1 MEMLASWISENSLI
15 LLLLAGSCF
24 TFVWLCLFR
33 DRLQLKWYVALLIS
47 VLHTL
52 FGVLTVKV
60 FAFLEAGFNT
70 DSLGNMSLFGGVFF
84 MPLAYWLGAKLSKR
98 SYREVFDVFTPCMIF
113 TVMCARINCIV
124 SGCCIGLPIP
134 GMNGVRF
141 PTREAEIL
149 FYIIL
154 LICLCP
160 RVLKGKYRGQAYP
173 IYMISYG
180 AFRFVEE
187 FFRSADTS
195 SVFHRAHIWALI
207 TLIIGISIYVEI
219 KSETATRKRRR

>member
-1 MEMLASWISENSLI
+1 MSDDKMILI
-15 LLLLAGSCF
+15 LLLSAGAVF
-24 TFVWLCLFR
+24 TAVWLILLR
-33 DRLQLKWYVALLIS
+33 KRLDMPWYAAIPLAILSTVY
-47 VLHTL
+47 
-52 FGVLTVKV
+52 GVLTAKV
-60 FAFLEAGFNT
+60 FAFLESGFNT

-195 SVFHRAHIWALI
+195 SVFHSAHIWALI
-207 TLIIGISIYVEI
+207 ALIIGISIYAEI

>member
-1 MEMLASWISENSLI
+1 MILI
-15 LLLLAGSCF
+15 LLLSAGAVF
-24 TFVWLCLFR
+24 TAVWLVLLR
-33 DRLQLKWYVALLIS
+33 KRLDMPWYAAIPLAILSTVY
-47 VLHTL
+47 
-52 FGVLTVKV
+52 GVLTVKV

-180 AFRFVEE
+180 AFRFVVE

-207 TLIIGISIYVEI
+207 TLIIGISIYAEI

>member
-1 MEMLASWISENSLI
+1 MSDKII
-15 LLLLAGSCF
+15 LLLSAGAVF
-24 TFVWLCLFR
+24 TAVWLVLLR
-33 DRLQLKWYVALLIS
+33 KRLDMPWYAAIPLAILSTVY
-47 VLHTL
+47 
-52 FGVLTVKV
+52 GVLTAKV
-60 FAFLEAGFNT
+60 FAFLESGFNT

-207 TLIIGISIYVEI
+207 TLIIGISIYAEI

>member
-1 MEMLASWISENSLI
+1 MSDKII
-15 LLLLAGSCF
+15 LLLSAGAVF
-24 TFVWLCLFR
+24 TAVWLVLLR
-33 DRLQLKWYVALLIS
+33 KRLDMPWYAAIPLAILSTVY
-47 VLHTL
+47 
-52 FGVLTVKV
+52 GVLTAKV
-60 FAFLEAGFNT
+60 FAFLESGFNT
-70 DSLGNMSLFGGVFF
+70 DSFGNMRLFGVVFF

-98 SYREVFDVFTPCMIF
+98 SYREVFDVFTPCIIF

-180 AFRFVEE
+180 AFRFVVE

-195 SVFHRAHIWALI
+195 SVFHSAHIWALI
-207 TLIIGISIYVEI
+207 ALIIGISIYAEI

>member
-1 MEMLASWISENSLI
+1 MSDDKMILI
-15 LLLLAGSCF
+15 LLLSAGAVF
-24 TFVWLCLFR
+24 TAVWLILLR
-33 DRLQLKWYVALLIS
+33 KRLDMPWYAAIPLAILSTVY
-47 VLHTL
+47 
-52 FGVLTVKV
+52 GVLTAKV
-60 FAFLEAGFNT
+60 FAFLESGFNT

-98 SYREVFDVFTPCMIF
+98 SYREVFDVFTPCIIF

>member
-1 MEMLASWISENSLI
+1 MILI
-15 LLLLAGSCF
+15 LLLSAGAVF
-24 TFVWLCLFR
+24 TAVWLVLLR
-33 DRLQLKWYVALLIS
+33 KRLDMPWYAAIPLAILSTVY
-47 VLHTL
+47 
-52 FGVLTVKV
+52 GVLTAKV

-70 DSLGNMSLFGGVFF
+70 DSFGNMRLFGVVFF

-98 SYREVFDVFTPCMIF
+98 SYREVFDVFTPCIIF

-195 SVFHRAHIWALI
+195 SVFHSAHIWALI
-207 TLIIGISIYVEI
+207 ALIIGISIYAEI

>member
-1 MEMLASWISENSLI
+1 MSDKII
-15 LLLLAGSCF
+15 LLLSAGAVF
-24 TFVWLCLFR
+24 TAVWLVLLR
-33 DRLQLKWYVALLIS
+33 KRLDMPWYAAIPLAILSTVY
-47 VLHTL
+47 
-52 FGVLTVKV
+52 GVLTAKV
-60 FAFLEAGFNT
+60 FAFLESGFNT
-70 DSLGNMSLFGGVFF
+70 DSFGNMRLFGVVFF

-98 SYREVFDVFTPCMIF
+98 SYREVFDVFTPCIIF

-149 FYIIL
+149 FNIKL

-180 AFRFVEE
+180 AFRFVVE

-195 SVFHRAHIWALI
+195 SVFHSAHIWALI
-207 TLIIGISIYVEI
+207 ALIIGISIYAEI

>member
-1 MEMLASWISENSLI
+1 MILI
-15 LLLLAGSCF
+15 LLLSAGAVF
-24 TFVWLCLFR
+24 TAVWLILLR
-33 DRLQLKWYVALLIS
+33 KRLDMPWYAAIPLAILSTVY
-47 VLHTL
+47 
-52 FGVLTVKV
+52 GVLTAKV
-60 FAFLEAGFNT
+60 FAFLESGFNT

>member
-1 MEMLASWISENSLI
+1 MILI
-15 LLLLAGSCF
+15 LLLSAGAVF
-24 TFVWLCLFR
+24 TAVWLILLR
-33 DRLQLKWYVALLIS
+33 KRLDMPWYAAIPLAILSTVY
-47 VLHTL
+47 
-52 FGVLTVKV
+52 GVLTAKV

-70 DSLGNMSLFGGVFF
+70 DSFGNMRLFGVVFF

-98 SYREVFDVFTPCMIF
+98 SYREVFDVFTPCIIF

-180 AFRFVEE
+180 AFRFVVE

-207 TLIIGISIYVEI
+207 TLIIGISIYAEI
-219 KSETATRKRRR
+219 KSEKTTRKRRR

>member
-1 MEMLASWISENSLI
+1 MILI
-15 LLLLAGSCF
+15 LLLSAGAVF
-24 TFVWLCLFR
+24 TAVWLVLLR
-33 DRLQLKWYVALLIS
+33 KRLDMPWYAAIPLAILSTVY
-47 VLHTL
+47 
-52 FGVLTVKV
+52 GVLTAKV
-60 FAFLEAGFNT
+60 FAFLESGFNT
-70 DSLGNMSLFGGVFF
+70 DSFGNMRLFGVVFF

-195 SVFHRAHIWALI
+195 SVFHSAHIWALI
-207 TLIIGISIYVEI
+207 ALIIGISIYAEI

>member
-1 MEMLASWISENSLI
+1 MSDKII
-15 LLLLAGSCF
+15 LLLSAGAVF
-24 TFVWLCLFR
+24 TAVWLVLLR
-33 DRLQLKWYVALLIS
+33 KRLDMPWYAAIPLAI
-47 VLHTL
+47 LHTVY
-52 FGVLTVKV
+52 GVLTVKV

-134 GMNGVRF
+134 GMNSVRF

>member
-1 MEMLASWISENSLI
+1 MILI
-15 LLLLAGSCF
+15 LLLSAGAVF
-24 TFVWLCLFR
+24 TAVWLILLR
-33 DRLQLKWYVALLIS
+33 KRLDMPWYAAIPLAILSTVY
-47 VLHTL
+47 
-52 FGVLTVKV
+52 GVLTAKV
-60 FAFLEAGFNT
+60 FAFLESGFNT
-70 DSLGNMSLFGGVFF
+70 DSFGNMRLFGVVFF

>member
-1 MEMLASWISENSLI
+1 MSDKII
-15 LLLLAGSCF
+15 LLLSAGAVF
-24 TFVWLCLFR
+24 TAVWLVLLR
-33 DRLQLKWYVALLIS
+33 KRLDLPWYAAIPLAILSTVY
-47 VLHTL
+47 
-52 FGVLTVKV
+52 GVLTAKV
-60 FAFLEAGFNT
+60 FAFLESGFNT

-207 TLIIGISIYVEI
+207 TLIIGISIYAEI

>member
-1 MEMLASWISENSLI
+1 MSDDKMILI
-15 LLLLAGSCF
+15 LLLSAGAVF
-24 TFVWLCLFR
+24 TAVWLILLR
-33 DRLQLKWYVALLIS
+33 KRLDMPWYAAIPLAILSTVY
-47 VLHTL
+47 
-52 FGVLTVKV
+52 GVLTAKV
-60 FAFLEAGFNT
+60 FAFLESGFNT
-70 DSLGNMSLFGGVFF
+70 DSFGNMRLFGVVFF

-98 SYREVFDVFTPCMIF
+98 SYREVFDVFTPCIIF

-180 AFRFVEE
+180 AFRFVVE

-207 TLIIGISIYVEI
+207 TLIIGISIYAEI

>member
-1 MEMLASWISENSLI
+1 MSDKII
-15 LLLLAGSCF
+15 LLLSAGAVF
-24 TFVWLCLFR
+24 TAVWLVLLR
-33 DRLQLKWYVALLIS
+33 KRLDMPWYAAIPLSI
-47 VLHTL
+47 LHTVY
-52 FGVLTVKV
+52 GVLTVKV

-98 SYREVFDVFTPCMIF
+98 SYREVFDVFTPCIIF

-180 AFRFVEE
+180 AFRFVVE

-195 SVFHRAHIWALI
+195 SVFHSAHIWALI
-207 TLIIGISIYVEI
+207 ALIIGISIYAEI

>member
-1 MEMLASWISENSLI
+1 MSDKII
-15 LLLLAGSCF
+15 LLLSAGAVF
-24 TFVWLCLFR
+24 TAVWLVLLR
-33 DRLQLKWYVALLIS
+33 KRLDMPWYAAIPLAILSTVY
-47 VLHTL
+47 
-52 FGVLTVKV
+52 GVLTAKV
-60 FAFLEAGFNT
+60 FAFLESGFNT
-70 DSLGNMSLFGGVFF
+70 DSFGNMRLFGVVFF

-98 SYREVFDVFTPCMIF
+98 SYREVFDVFTPCIIF

-180 AFRFVEE
+180 AFRFVVE

-195 SVFHRAHIWALI
+195 SVFHSAHIWALI

>member
-1 MEMLASWISENSLI
+1 M
-15 LLLLAGSCF
+15 
-24 TFVWLCLFR
+24 
-33 DRLQLKWYVALLIS
+33 
-47 VLHTL
+47 
-52 FGVLTVKV
+52 LTVKV

-98 SYREVFDVFTPCMIF
+98 SYREVFDVFTPCIIF
-113 TVMCARINCIV
+113 TVMCARISCIV

-180 AFRFVEE
+180 AFRFVVE

-195 SVFHRAHIWALI
+195 SVFHSAHIWALI
-207 TLIIGISIYVEI
+207 ALTIGISIYAEI

>member
-1 MEMLASWISENSLI
+1 MILI
-15 LLLLAGSCF
+15 LLLSAGAVF
-24 TFVWLCLFR
+24 TAVWLVLLR
-33 DRLQLKWYVALLIS
+33 KRLDMPWYAAIPLAILSTVY
-47 VLHTL
+47 
-52 FGVLTVKV
+52 GVLTAKV
-60 FAFLEAGFNT
+60 FAFLESGFNT
-70 DSLGNMSLFGGVFF
+70 DSFGNMRLFGVVFF

-98 SYREVFDVFTPCMIF
+98 SYREVFDVFTPCIIF

-180 AFRFVEE
+180 AFRFVVE
-187 FFRSADTS
+187 FFRSADSS
-195 SVFHRAHIWALI
+195 SVFHSAHIWALI
-207 TLIIGISIYVEI
+207 ALIIGISIYAEI

>member
-1 MEMLASWISENSLI
+1 MILI
-15 LLLLAGSCF
+15 LLLSAGAVF
-24 TFVWLCLFR
+24 TAVWLVLLR
-33 DRLQLKWYVALLIS
+33 KRLDMPWYAAIPLAILSTVY
-47 VLHTL
+47 
-52 FGVLTVKV
+52 GVLTAKV
-60 FAFLEAGFNT
+60 FAFLESGFNT
-70 DSLGNMSLFGGVFF
+70 DSFGNMRLFGVVFF

-98 SYREVFDVFTPCMIF
+98 SYREVFDVFTPCIIF

-195 SVFHRAHIWALI
+195 SVFHSAHIWALI
-207 TLIIGISIYVEI
+207 ALIIGISIYAEI

>member
-1 MEMLASWISENSLI
+1 MILI
-15 LLLLAGSCF
+15 LLLSAGAVF
-24 TFVWLCLFR
+24 TAVWLILLR
-33 DRLQLKWYVALLIS
+33 KRLDMPWYAAIPLAILSTVY
-47 VLHTL
+47 
-52 FGVLTVKV
+52 GVLTAKV

-207 TLIIGISIYVEI
+207 TLIIGISIYAEI

>member
-1 MEMLASWISENSLI
+1 MGDKIILI
-15 LLLLAGSCF
+15 LLLSAGAVF
-24 TFVWLCLFR
+24 TAVWLVLLR
-33 DRLQLKWYVALLIS
+33 KRLDMPWYAAIPLAI
-47 VLHTL
+47 LHTVY
-52 FGVLTVKV
+52 GVLTVKV

-180 AFRFVEE
+180 AFRFVVE

-207 TLIIGISIYVEI
+207 TLIIGISIYAEI

>member
-1 MEMLASWISENSLI
+1 MILI
-15 LLLLAGSCF
+15 LLLSAGAVF
-24 TFVWLCLFR
+24 TAVWLILLR
-33 DRLQLKWYVALLIS
+33 KRLDMPWYAAIPLAILSTVY
-47 VLHTL
+47 
-52 FGVLTVKV
+52 GVLTAKV
-60 FAFLEAGFNT
+60 FAFLESGFNT
-70 DSLGNMSLFGGVFF
+70 DSFGNMRLFDVVFF

-98 SYREVFDVFTPCMIF
+98 SYREVFDVFTPCIIF

-180 AFRFVEE
+180 AFRFVVE

-195 SVFHRAHIWALI
+195 SVFHSAHIWALI
-207 TLIIGISIYVEI
+207 ALIIGISIYAEI

>member
-1 MEMLASWISENSLI
+1 MSDKII
-15 LLLLAGSCF
+15 LLLSAGAVF
-24 TFVWLCLFR
+24 TAVWLVLLR
-33 DRLQLKWYVALLIS
+33 KRLDMPWYAAIPLAILSTVY
-47 VLHTL
+47 
-52 FGVLTVKV
+52 GVLTAKV
-60 FAFLEAGFNT
+60 FAFLESGFNT
-70 DSLGNMSLFGGVFF
+70 DSFGNMRLFGVVFF

-98 SYREVFDVFTPCMIF
+98 SYREVFDVFTPCIIF

-154 LICLCP
+154 LICICP

-180 AFRFVEE
+180 AFRFVVE

-195 SVFHRAHIWALI
+195 SVFHSAHIWALI
-207 TLIIGISIYVEI
+207 ALIIGISIYAEI

>member
-1 MEMLASWISENSLI
+1 MILI
-15 LLLLAGSCF
+15 LLLSAGAVF
-24 TFVWLCLFR
+24 TAVWLILLR
-33 DRLQLKWYVALLIS
+33 KRLDMPWYAAIPLAILSTVY
-47 VLHTL
+47 
-52 FGVLTVKV
+52 GVLTAKV
-60 FAFLEAGFNT
+60 FAFLESGFNT
-70 DSLGNMSLFGGVFF
+70 DSFGNMRLFGVVFF

-98 SYREVFDVFTPCMIF
+98 SYREVFDVFTPCIIF

-195 SVFHRAHIWALI
+195 SVFHSAHIWALI
-207 TLIIGISIYVEI
+207 ALIIGISIYAEI

>member
-1 MEMLASWISENSLI
+1 MILI
-15 LLLLAGSCF
+15 LLLSAGAVF
-24 TFVWLCLFR
+24 TAVWLILLR
-33 DRLQLKWYVALLIS
+33 KRLDMPWYAAIPLAILSTVY
-47 VLHTL
+47 
-52 FGVLTVKV
+52 GVLTAKV
-60 FAFLEAGFNT
+60 FAFLEAGINT
-70 DSLGNMSLFGGVFF
+70 DSFGNMRLFGVVFF

-98 SYREVFDVFTPCMIF
+98 SYREVFDVFTPCIIF
-113 TVMCARINCIV
+113 TFMCARINCIV

-195 SVFHRAHIWALI
+195 SVFHSAHIWALI
-207 TLIIGISIYVEI
+207 ALIIGISIYAEI

>member
-1 MEMLASWISENSLI
+1 MILI
-15 LLLLAGSCF
+15 LLLSAGAVF
-24 TFVWLCLFR
+24 TAVWLILLR
-33 DRLQLKWYVALLIS
+33 KRLDMPWYAAIPLAILSTVY
-47 VLHTL
+47 
-52 FGVLTVKV
+52 GVLTAKV
-60 FAFLEAGFNT
+60 FAFLESGFNT
-70 DSLGNMSLFGGVFF
+70 DSFGNMRLFGVVFF

-98 SYREVFDVFTPCMIF
+98 SYREVFDVFTPCIIF

-195 SVFHRAHIWALI
+195 SVFHSAHIWALI
-207 TLIIGISIYVEI
+207 TLIIGISIYAEI

>member
-1 MEMLASWISENSLI
+1 MILI
-15 LLLLAGSCF
+15 LLLSAGAVF
-24 TFVWLCLFR
+24 TAVWLILLR
-33 DRLQLKWYVALLIS
+33 KRLDMPWYAAIPLAILSTVY
-47 VLHTL
+47 
-52 FGVLTVKV
+52 GVLTAKV
-60 FAFLEAGFNT
+60 FAFLESGFNT

-98 SYREVFDVFTPCMIF
+98 SYREVFDVFTPCIIF

-195 SVFHRAHIWALI
+195 SVFHSAHIWALI
-207 TLIIGISIYVEI
+207 ALIIGISIYAEI

>member
-1 MEMLASWISENSLI
+1 MGNKIILI
-15 LLLLAGSCF
+15 LLLSAGAVF
-24 TFVWLCLFR
+24 TAVWLVLLR
-33 DRLQLKWYVALLIS
+33 KRLDMPWYAAIPLAILSTVY
-47 VLHTL
+47 
-52 FGVLTVKV
+52 GVLTAKV
-60 FAFLEAGFNT
+60 FAFLESGFNT
-70 DSLGNMSLFGGVFF
+70 DSFGNMRLFGVVFF

-98 SYREVFDVFTPCMIF
+98 SYREVFDVFTPCIIF

-180 AFRFVEE
+180 AFRFVVE

-195 SVFHRAHIWALI
+195 SVFHSAHIWALI
-207 TLIIGISIYVEI
+207 ALIIGISIYAEI

>member
-1 MEMLASWISENSLI
+1 MSDKII
-15 LLLLAGSCF
+15 LLLSAGAVF
-24 TFVWLCLFR
+24 TAVWLVLLR
-33 DRLQLKWYVALLIS
+33 KRLDMPWYAAIPLAILSTVY
-47 VLHTL
+47 
-52 FGVLTVKV
+52 GVLTAKV
-60 FAFLEAGFNT
+60 FAFLESGFNT
-70 DSLGNMSLFGGVFF
+70 DSFGNMRLFGVVFF

-180 AFRFVEE
+180 AFRFVVE

-207 TLIIGISIYVEI
+207 TLIIGISIYAEI

>member
-1 MEMLASWISENSLI
+1 MILI
-15 LLLLAGSCF
+15 LLLSAGAVF
-24 TFVWLCLFR
+24 TAVWLVLLR
-33 DRLQLKWYVALLIS
+33 KRLDMPWYAAIPLAI
-47 VLHTL
+47 LHTVY
-52 FGVLTVKV
+52 GVLTVKV
-60 FAFLEAGFNT
+60 FAFLETGFNT

-98 SYREVFDVFTPCMIF
+98 SYREVFDVFTPCIIF

-160 RVLKGKYRGQAYP
+160 RVLKGKYCGQAYP

-180 AFRFVEE
+180 AFRFVVE

-195 SVFHRAHIWALI
+195 SVFHSAHIWALI
-207 TLIIGISIYVEI
+207 ALIIGISIYAEI

>member
-1 MEMLASWISENSLI
+1 MGNKIILI
-15 LLLLAGSCF
+15 LLLSAGAVF
-24 TFVWLCLFR
+24 TAVWLVLLR
-33 DRLQLKWYVALLIS
+33 KRLDMPWYAAIPLAILSTVY
-47 VLHTL
+47 
-52 FGVLTVKV
+52 GVLTAKV
-60 FAFLEAGFNT
+60 FAFLESGFNT
-70 DSLGNMSLFGGVFF
+70 DSFGNMRLFGVVFF

-98 SYREVFDVFTPCMIF
+98 SYREVFDVFTPCIIF

-180 AFRFVEE
+180 AFRFVVE

-195 SVFHRAHIWALI
+195 SVFHSAHIWALI
-207 TLIIGISIYVEI
+207 ALIIGISIYAEI
-219 KSETATRKRRR
+219 KSEKTTRKRRR

>member
-1 MEMLASWISENSLI
+1 MSDDKMILI
-15 LLLLAGSCF
+15 LLLSAGAVF
-24 TFVWLCLFR
+24 TAVWLILLR
-33 DRLQLKWYVALLIS
+33 KRLDMPWYAAIPLAILSTVY
-47 VLHTL
+47 
-52 FGVLTVKV
+52 GVLTAKV
-60 FAFLEAGFNT
+60 FAFLESGFNT

>member
-1 MEMLASWISENSLI
+1 MSDKII
-15 LLLLAGSCF
+15 LLLSAGAVF
-24 TFVWLCLFR
+24 TAVWLVLLR
-33 DRLQLKWYVALLIS
+33 KRLDMPWYAAIPLAILSTVY
-47 VLHTL
+47 
-52 FGVLTVKV
+52 GVLTAKV
-60 FAFLEAGFNT
+60 FAFLESGFNT
-70 DSLGNMSLFGGVFF
+70 DSFGNMRLFGVVFF

-98 SYREVFDVFTPCMIF
+98 SYREVFDVFTPCIIF

-180 AFRFVEE
+180 AFRFVVE

-207 TLIIGISIYVEI
+207 TLIIGISIYAEI

>member
-1 MEMLASWISENSLI
+1 MILI
-15 LLLLAGSCF
+15 LLLSAGAVF
-24 TFVWLCLFR
+24 TAVWLILLR
-33 DRLQLKWYVALLIS
+33 KRLDMPWYAAIPLAILSTVY
-47 VLHTL
+47 
-52 FGVLTVKV
+52 GVLTAKV
-60 FAFLEAGFNT
+60 FAFLESGFNT

-207 TLIIGISIYVEI
+207 TLIIGISIYAEI

>member
-1 MEMLASWISENSLI
+1 MILI
-15 LLLLAGSCF
+15 LLLSAGAVF
-24 TFVWLCLFR
+24 TAVWLVLLR
-33 DRLQLKWYVALLIS
+33 KRLDMPWYAAIPLAILSTVY
-47 VLHTL
+47 
-52 FGVLTVKV
+52 GVLTAKV
-60 FAFLEAGFNT
+60 FAFLESGFNT
-70 DSLGNMSLFGGVFF
+70 DSFGNMRLFGVVFF

-180 AFRFVEE
+180 AFRFVVE

-195 SVFHRAHIWALI
+195 SVFHSAHIWALI
-207 TLIIGISIYVEI
+207 TLIIGISIYAEI

>member
-1 MEMLASWISENSLI
+1 MSDEIS
-15 LLLLAGSCF
+15 LLLSAGAVF
-24 TFVWLCLFR
+24 TAVWLVLLR
-33 DRLQLKWYVALLIS
+33 KRLDMPWYAAIPLAILSTVY
-47 VLHTL
+47 
-52 FGVLTVKV
+52 GVLTAKV
-60 FAFLEAGFNT
+60 FAFLESGFNT
-70 DSLGNMSLFGGVFF
+70 DSFGNMRLFGVVFF

-180 AFRFVEE
+180 AFRFVVE

-195 SVFHRAHIWALI
+195 SVFHSAHIWALI
-207 TLIIGISIYVEI
+207 ALIIGISIYAEI

>member
-24 TFVWLCLFR
+24 TFVWLYLFR
-33 DRLQLKWYVALLIS
+33 DRLQLKWYVALLMS

-60 FAFLEAGFNT
+60 FAFLEAGFDT
-70 DSLGNMSLFGGVFF
+70 GSFGNMSLFGGVFF

-180 AFRFVEE
+180 AFRFVVE

-207 TLIIGISIYVEI
+207 TLIIGISIYAEI
-219 KSETATRKRRR
+219 KSEKTTRKRRR

>member
-1 MEMLASWISENSLI
+1 MSDKII
-15 LLLLAGSCF
+15 LLLSAGAVF
-24 TFVWLCLFR
+24 TAVWLVLLR
-33 DRLQLKWYVALLIS
+33 KRLDMPWYAAIPLAILSTVY
-47 VLHTL
+47 
-52 FGVLTVKV
+52 GVLTAKV
-60 FAFLEAGFNT
+60 FAFLESGFNT

>member
-1 MEMLASWISENSLI
+1 MSDDKMILI
-15 LLLLAGSCF
+15 LLLSAGAVF
-24 TFVWLCLFR
+24 TAVWLVLLR
-33 DRLQLKWYVALLIS
+33 KRLDMPWYAAIPLAILSTVY
-47 VLHTL
+47 
-52 FGVLTVKV
+52 GVLTAKV
-60 FAFLEAGFNT
+60 FAFLESGFNT

-195 SVFHRAHIWALI
+195 SVFHSAHIWALI
-207 TLIIGISIYVEI
+207 ALIIGISIYAEI

>member
-1 MEMLASWISENSLI
+1 MILI
-15 LLLLAGSCF
+15 LLLSAGAVF
-24 TFVWLCLFR
+24 TAVWLVLLR
-33 DRLQLKWYVALLIS
+33 KRLDMPWYAAIPLAILSTVY
-47 VLHTL
+47 
-52 FGVLTVKV
+52 GVLTAKV
-60 FAFLEAGFNT
+60 FAFLESGFNT
-70 DSLGNMSLFGGVFF
+70 DSFGNMRLFGVVFF

-98 SYREVFDVFTPCMIF
+98 SYREVFDVFTPCIIF

-180 AFRFVEE
+180 AFRFVVE

-195 SVFHRAHIWALI
+195 SVFHSAHIWALI
-207 TLIIGISIYVEI
+207 ALIIGISIYAEI